1 MARDL
6 NSPEAAMLKTNGNN
20 KIIKSLAGSL
30 EHIENAAQLSRLFP
44 IAYHDFSQ
52 SISYIPPDE
61 PLHNREIALE
71 GHFDAESFRLIVK
84 SRTTKEKK
92 EYAFLFGDAFDDYI
106 RIGEID
112 NKYKTPYNA
121 RAFAGKT
128 FIDPDKFPD
137 PICYFTASFLVGKNE
152 EIVHVNWLCSSEAKD
167 AWETRYMEKIWLLGN
182 VTQLK
187 AGFYC
192 NPQRICIY
200 PNDLKIFTEY
210 PAIRGISDD
219 VLREWIDKAIN
230 GCGEDFLPE
239 SILWKYHLIDEKTAV
254 FQRHHPDDISMLR
267 KAKNRLLFDD
277 ILYFICR
284 LQYQGLDAKSG
295 KKIGKDGT
303 LPISMSTSE
312 RRVYESILSVM
323 KQGNL
328 LNGLLEEEHSTFKII
343 FQLLSAVCNCG
354 YKGVLIIQSA
364 ERAEWIYREA
374 APLFE
379 DSGVK
384 SCLFTNELSEKKKGK
399 TIAQI
404 EDPQTRLIIATPHI
418 FEYPIPNPGLIVM
431 NTENSIGYLA
441 NRGALALASDNG
453 AHILR
458 VSNVITPD
466 KIFLSFMPDNIQRQT
481 LHLEKKDYFVKC
493 LLASSNEIDEIIQ
506 KSVKE
511 NKKAIIICPPSGYTY
526 SSSFLSIMDD
536 TYEKYNLLNF
546 KVILLSE
553 QQGKKLREESVHEFL
568 QSGNLLI
575 TTLNACPELCVSH
588 ASIIIVRGAEH
599 FRLATLCRLRDSV
612 SNKGLFVMESYDD
625 STRISCVAKRC
636 SSFDAERDD
645 WLYTKSHKLIGKTA
659 RVNRYL
665 MQALDNP
672 PLYQAVFRIYN
683 RMKQAGL
690 IEDFINGY
698 EIENGVLYDI

>member
-1 MARDL
+1 MAHDL
-6 NSPEAAMLKTNGNN
+6 NSPEAAMLKANGNN

-52 SISYIPPDE
+52 SFNYIPPDE

-84 SRTTKEKK
+84 SRTTKERE
-92 EYAFLFGDAFDDYI
+92 EYTFLFGDTFDDYI
-106 RIGEID
+106 RIGGVD
-112 NKYKTPYNA
+112 NRYKTPYNA

-137 PICYFTASFLVGKNE
+137 PICYFTASFFVVGSKE
-152 EIVHVNWLCSSEAKD
+152 VVHVNWPRSYEAKD
-167 AWETRYMEKIWLLGN
+167 AWETRYMEKIWLLGK

-187 AGFYC
+187 SEFYC
-192 NPQRICIY
+192 SPQRICIY
-200 PNDLKIFTEY
+200 QNDLKIFTEY

-239 SILWKYHLIDEKTAV
+239 SILWKYHLLDEKSAV
-254 FQRHHPDDISMLR
+254 LQMHNPDDIFMLKR
-267 KAKNRLLFDD
+267 AKNRLLFDD

-284 LQYQGLDAKSG
+284 LQHQSLDAKSG
-295 KKIGKDGT
+295 KKIEKDGT
-303 LPISMSTSE
+303 LPISMSANE
-312 RRVYESILSVM
+312 RKVYESILSVM
-323 KQGNL
+323 KQGTL
-328 LNGLLEEEHSTFKII
+328 LNGLLEEEYSTFKII

-364 ERAEWIYREA
+364 ERAEWIYRESS
-374 APLFE
+374 PLFE
-379 DSGVK
+379 DSGVN

-399 TIAQI
+399 AKAQI

-418 FEYPIPNPGLIVM
+418 FEYPIPNPGLIVV

-458 VSNVITPD
+458 VSNVITPE

-481 LHLEKKDYFVKC
+481 LHFERRDCFVKC
-493 LLASSNEIDEIIQ
+493 LLASSNEVDEIIQ

-511 NKKAIIICPPSGYTY
+511 NKKAVIICPPLEYTY
-526 SSSFLSIMDD
+526 SSSYLSIMDE
-536 TYEKYNLLNF
+536 TYEKYSQSNYN
-546 KVILLSE
+546 VILLNE
-553 QQGKKLREESVHEFL
+553 QQGKKMREESVQEFL

-575 TTLNACPELCVSH
+575 TTLNGCPELCISH
-588 ASIIIVRGAEH
+588 ASIIIVRCAER
-599 FRLATLCRLRDSV
+599 FRLAALCHIRDSIR
-612 SNKGLFVMESYDD
+612 NNGLFVMESCGD

-636 SSFDAERDD
+636 SSFDAERND
-645 WLYTKSHKLIGKTA
+645 WLYMKSHKLIGKTA
-659 RVNRYL
+659 RANRYL
-665 MQALDNP
+665 MQVLDNP
-672 PLYQAVFRIYN
+672 PLNQAVFKIYS
-683 RMKQAGL
+683 RMKQAGQ
-690 IEDFINGY
+690 IDDFINGY
-698 EIENGVLYDI
+698 EIENGVLYDV